1 MSIASACA
9 HRRRV
14 HGAPAAVLVA
24 WCASACAGAPS
35 PMRPG
40 SEPASQLANL
50 GWLLTIVGMIVIAI
64 IAVLLLIPALRG
76 WRAGRAGEI
85 QPVHS
90 GDGERWIVIGG
101 IAIPLAILIGVFAVT
116 AATLSRTSHAPTR
129 ARFMIE
135 ITGRQWWWEVR
146 YPSPDPQQTFTTA
159 NEIHIP
165 VGEPIALRLQSTDVI
180 HSFWVPQLQ
189 GKIDVIPGQTNTFWL
204 RADSAGVYRGQCA
217 EYCGIQHAHMAM
229 QVVAQPRAQ
238 FESWAAQQRRPAASP
253 SDSLASAGRDAFEH
267 QACALCHAIQ
277 GTGAHGQMGPD
288 LTHVASRLM
297 LAAGTIPN
305 TPGHLAG
312 WIMNSQTIK
321 PGNDMPQMNLD
332 RASLHAI
339 TAYLATLH

>member
-1 MSIASACA
+1 MSLTSPCA
-9 HRRRV
+9 RCTRGV
-14 HGAPAAVLVA
+14 GALAAVLVSV
-24 WCASACAGAPS
+24 CASGCAAAPT
-35 PMRPG
+35 PMLPA
-40 SEPASQLANL
+40 SEPAAQLASL
-50 GWLLTIVGMIVIAI
+50 GWLLTIVGSIVIVI

-85 QPVHS
+85 PPVHS

-116 AATLSRTSHAPTR
+116 AATLSKTSHPPTR

-135 ITGRQWWWEVR
+135 VIGHQWWWEVR
-146 YPSPDPQQTFTTA
+146 YPAPDPQQTFVTA

-165 VGEPIALRLQSTDVI
+165 VGEPIALRVRSTDVI

-189 GKIDVIPGQTNTFWL
+189 GKIDVIPGQSNTFWL

-238 FESWAAQQRRPAASP
+238 FESWVAQQRRPAAAP
-253 SDSLASAGRDAFEH
+253 TDSLASAGRDAFEH

-321 PGNDMPQMNLD
+321 PGNDMPQMYLD
-332 RASLHAI
+332 GASLHAI
-339 TAYLATLH
+339 MAYLATLH